1 MMTNQEL
8 LLTQETET
16 KEKMSALL
24 IKVRLSNGIENP
36 FIVSRELGQSVATL
50 RNIEKGISFLT
61 SKTLNE
67 LMGLYMLTI
76 EERKALI
83 QLKNKMLQIRKQIKE
98 SRK

>member
-1 MMTNQEL
+1 MTNQEL
-8 LLTQETET
+8 LNQEKET
-16 KEKMSALL
+16 KETMSVLL
-24 IKVRLSNGIENP
+24 ISIREANGIENP

-50 RNIEKGISFLT
+50 RNIEKGISFPT

-67 LMGLYMLTI
+67 LMQLYMLTI

-83 QLKNKMLQIRKQIKE
+83 ELKNKMLQIRKQIKE

>member
-1 MMTNQEL
+1 MTNQEL
-8 LLTQETET
+8 LNQEKET
-16 KEKMSALL
+16 KEAMSTLL
-24 IKVRLSNGIENP
+24 ISIREANGIENP

-50 RNIEKGISFLT
+50 RNIEKGISFPT

-67 LMGLYMLTI
+67 LMQLYMLTI

-83 QLKNKMLQIRKQIKE
+83 ELKNKMLQIRKQIKE

>member
-1 MMTNQEL
+1 MTKQEL
-8 LLTQETET
+8 LNQEKET
-16 KEKMSALL
+16 KEKMSLLL
-24 IKVRLSNGIENP
+24 ISIREANGIENP

-50 RNIEKGISFLT
+50 RNIEKGISFPT

-67 LMGLYMLTI
+67 LMQLYMLTI

-83 QLKNKMLQIRKQIKE
+83 QLKNKMLQIRKQLKE

>member
-8 LLTQETET
+8 LNQEKET
-16 KEKMSALL
+16 KEKMSLLL
-24 IKVRLSNGIENP
+24 ISIREANGIENP

-50 RNIEKGISFLT
+50 RNIEKGISFPT

>member
-1 MMTNQEL
+1 MTNQEL
-8 LLTQETET
+8 LNQEKET
-16 KEKMSALL
+16 KEKMSLLL
-24 IKVRLSNGIENP
+24 ISIREANGIENP

-50 RNIEKGISFLT
+50 RNIEKGISFPT

-67 LMGLYMLTI
+67 LMQLYMLTI

-83 QLKNKMLQIRKQIKE
+83 ELKNKMLQIRKQIKE

>member
-1 MMTNQEL
+1 MNKEELLNQEK
-8 LLTQETET
+8 ET
-16 KEKMSALL
+16 KEAMSTLL
-24 IKVRLSNGIENP
+24 ISIREANGIENP

-50 RNIEKGISFLT
+50 RNIEKGISFPT

-67 LMGLYMLTI
+67 LMQLYMLTI

-83 QLKNKMLQIRKQIKE
+83 ELKNKMLQIRKQIKE